1 MKTRVTPL
9 LPLVLM
15 AFLGVLTLWLQY
27 AVVEGSSGD
36 AKSAR
41 HDPDSIVE
49 NFTVQRLDATGKLRY
64 TFSAPKM
71 MHFAD
76 DGSGEVLNPRFVEIA
91 ADGGNFIATANRG
104 TINRQGE
111 EAFLYGNV
119 LFLREATPARP
130 EFRARTEFLHV
141 LAEQGI
147 ARTDHT
153 VSIAEGSSMLTGVG
167 MIVNEKN
174 QQFML
179 QSQVKGIFDVP
190 SRK

>member
-76 DGSGEVLNPRFVEIA
+76 DGSGEVLYPRFVEIA

>member
-1 MKTRVTPL
+1 
-9 LPLVLM
+9 M
-15 AFLGVLTLWLQY
+15 AFLGLLTLWLQY
-27 AVVEGSSGD
+27 AVVEGFGGD
-36 AKSAR
+36 SKSPG

-49 NFTVQRLDATGKLRY
+49 NFTVQRLDASGKLRY

-76 DGSGEVLNPRFVEIA
+76 DGSGEALYPRFVEIA
-91 ADGGNFIATANRG
+91 ADSGNFIATANRG

-119 LFLREATPARP
+119 LILREATPERP

-153 VSIAEGSSMLTGVG
+153 VSIAEGSSMLIGVG

>member
-1 MKTRVTPL
+1 
-9 LPLVLM
+9 M

-119 LFLREATPARP
+119 LFLREATPARS